1 MNGEAS
7 HSHQPSSSSASIII
21 MVMPIRDGWRHHAF
35 HPSGFRPLGLCLRHP
50 QVMALPIL
58 EARPRLITLS
68 TQNGGSYA
76 RMRVTRIDVAI
87 DDREDEL
94 AWTHHVNRDDPSTR
108 RSGGRCRDRA
118 GPPLLIEPYVD
129 GAAAPARG
137 HRTGTSSVEWTVN
150 TPKAS
155 SE

>member
-1 MNGEAS
+1 M
-7 HSHQPSSSSASIII
+7 
-21 MVMPIRDGWRHHAF
+21 
-35 HPSGFRPLGLCLRHP
+35 
-50 QVMALPIL
+50 
-58 EARPRLITLS
+58 EARSGRVTLS

-137 HRTGTSSVEWTVN
+137 L
-150 TPKAS
+150 KADS
-155 SE
+155 QDWHYITCGMDGKDAAGVV